1 VLRAHAD
8 KLFWVVGVFV
18 AIVVTAALVNRF
30 RPIQRPRLRRLVTVF
45 ALFATATAT
54 GIAFDAAQLP
64 TWSAGCLTAAE
75 VLQAFTLISLSATLV
90 FAIVLPAIGLELP
103 MIASDL
109 IVGLGYVVIALV
121 VLARHGVN
129 PTGALVSGAVVSAV
143 LAISLQST
151 LGNIV
156 GGVALQLDG
165 SVREGDWIQLDNGR
179 QGRVRS
185 VRWRHTVLETRD
197 WSTIIVPNSLLLATT
212 ITILGKRE
220 GRTVPQRMAVGFN
233 VDFRFAPTQVIEVV
247 TDALR
252 SSAIENV
259 AAEPPPDVVCTDFAK
274 DAKDSYATFAVRYWL
289 LDLASDDPTSSR
301 VRARIYAALQRA
313 RIPLAV
319 PARTSFVE
327 LKDDARAAR
336 RAERQLDERFAALK
350 TVHLFRTLTEDELR
364 TLAAGM
370 IHVMYTDGE
379 LITRQGADAHW
390 LYVMTD
396 GSAEIRTHVDPTPS
410 EAAQLIDPA
419 TPSAKADAAPR
430 TGQPPAEAPN
440 RAAKRAGIDHLGSGR
455 RRNDADRKETVAS
468 VPGAASRDRSTPLG
482 RLQRGELPDQKVR
495 VAQLTAPD
503 FFGEMSLMTGA
514 PRSADV
520 IAVGDVDCFRLGKDT
535 FKTVLLARPEIATEL
550 SAKLASRR
558 VELMAARGALDPAS
572 RSEREASER
581 DRILGGI
588 KAFFALG

>member
-1 VLRAHAD
+1 MKYSLPAAHAD
-8 KLFWVVGVFV
+8 KLLWVVGVFV

-54 GIAFDAAQLP
+54 GIGFEAAQLP
-64 TWSAGCLTAAE
+64 TWSSGCLTAAE
-75 VLQAFTLISLSATLV
+75 VLQAFTLISLTATLV
-90 FAIVLPAIGLELP
+90 FAIMLPSVGLELP

-109 IVGLGYVVIALV
+109 IVGLGYVVVALV
-121 VLARHGVN
+121 ILARHGVN
-129 PTGALVSGAVVSAV
+129 PTSALVSGAVVSAV

-165 SVREGDWIQLDNGR
+165 SIREGDWIQLDNGK

-212 ITILGKRE
+212 ITILGKRD
-220 GRTVPQRMAVGFN
+220 GRSVPQRMAVGFN

-247 TDALR
+247 SDALR
-252 SSAIENV
+252 AAAIDNV
-259 AAEPPPDVVCTDFAK
+259 ASDPPPDVVCMDFAK
-274 DAKDSYATFAVRYWL
+274 DGKDSYAAYAVRYWL
-289 LDLASDDPTSSR
+289 VDLSSDDGTSTR

-336 RAERQLDERFAALK
+336 RAERQIDERFAALK
-350 TVHLFRTLTEDELR
+350 TVHLFRTLTDDELR

-396 GSAEIRTHVDPTPS
+396 GGAEIRTHFDPTPND
-410 EAAQLIDPA
+410 AAQLIDPT
-419 TPSAKADAAPR
+419 TPRPAAADHAAR
-430 TGQPPAEAPN
+430 PPAEAPN
-440 RAAKRAGIDHLGSGR
+440 RAAQRAGIDHLGSAR
-455 RRNDADRKETVAS
+455 RRGDADRKETVAL
-468 VPGAASRDRSTPLG
+468 PADASPRSA
-482 RLQRGELPDQKVR
+482 RLARGESDQKVR

-520 IAVGDVDCFRLGKDT
+520 IAIGDVDCFRLGKDT

-558 VELMAARGALDPAS
+558 VELMAARGAIDPAS